1 MAKEFLFLNN
11 LDKSGYSFIIRLDKG
26 KVFFAEESCEFE
38 LVDPDRVLEVITYEY
53 MSDRISLIGV
63 L

>member
-1 MAKEFLFLNN
+1 MAKEFFFLSN
-11 LDKSGYSFIIRLDKG
+11 LNKSGYSFIIRFYKG

-38 LVDPDRVLEVITYEY
+38 LVDPDKVLEVVTYEY